1 MPVSCPSGCSF
12 VEAGRQTEPLDFAYQ
27 ARVHP
32 NPFSSNL
39 RTSPSLSGSTLRG
52 DLDSSNCQMALV
64 TLSSIGTYWRREG
77 WTLCNPVPFSMYM
90 LFRKTGGH
98 RSSKCWVS
106 IPALLF
112 L

>member
-39 RTSPSLSGSTLRG
+39 RTSPS
-52 DLDSSNCQMALV
+52 
-64 TLSSIGTYWRREG
+64 
-77 WTLCNPVPFSMYM
+77 PFV
-90 LFRKTGGH
+90 
-98 RSSKCWVS
+98 WAVAVS
-106 IPALLF
+106 IF
-112 L
+112 

>member
-39 RTSPSLSGSTLRG
+39 RTSP
-52 DLDSSNCQMALV
+52 
-64 TLSSIGTYWRREG
+64 EG
-77 WTLCNPVPFSMYM
+77 EHVLCGLQNM
-90 LFRKTGGH
+90 
-98 RSSKCWVS
+98 
-106 IPALLF
+106 IDADPALAL
-112 L
+112 LAKTRRRIRVL

>member
-39 RTSPSLSGSTLRG
+39 SLLRA
-52 DLDSSNCQMALV
+52 DSRQHVRRILWR
-64 TLSSIGTYWRREG
+64 GWRRSATMGVLKSVEPTG
-77 WTLCNPVPFSMYM
+77 FLAFAPAFAGTNWADVNRRIIQNCPHGRRRV
-90 LFRKTGGH
+90 LF
-98 RSSKCWVS
+98 
-106 IPALLF
+106 
-112 L
+112 